1 MKELFSIKSFPA
13 EGLNKRD
20 VEDSTV
26 SEALQTIYPKNKS
39 SNLCMI
45 WNGVVLGLEMH
56 DEVAD
61 IYWDIIKMLY
71 DMYEQP
77 LSSTRVHWGSSVFM
91 AEWIIKPYNDTL
103 YISAYWTAL
112 KHKKHLL
119 PELNTPNDT
128 IYIKREVFI
137 AYWLQLL
144 RKIQIDL
151 KQQGYNE
158 SNLEDF
164 YHIDTIFKY
173 YHSHFK

>member
-45 WNGVVLGLEMH
+45 WNGVALDLEMQ

-77 LSSTRVHWGSSVFM
+77 LSQTSVHWGSNVFM
-91 AEWIIKPYNDTL
+91 AEWVMCKCHYVTTH
-103 YISAYWTAL
+103 S
-112 KHKKHLL
+112 
-119 PELNTPNDT
+119 
-128 IYIKREVFI
+128 KRRNI
-137 AYWLQLL
+137 PQ
-144 RKIQIDL
+144 R
-151 KQQGYNE
+151 
-158 SNLEDF
+158 
-164 YHIDTIFKY
+164 
-173 YHSHFK
+173 

>member
-45 WNGVVLGLEMH
+45 WNGVALDLEMH

-61 IYWDIIKMLY
+61 IYWDIVKMLY

-77 LSSTRVHWGSSVFM
+77 LSETKVHWGSNVFM
-91 AEWIIKPYNDTL
+91 TEWIIYSCDYLT
-103 YISAYWTAL
+103 T
-112 KHKKHLL
+112 HC
-119 PELNTPNDT
+119 
-128 IYIKREVFI
+128 KRGNI
-137 AYWLQLL
+137 P
-144 RKIQIDL
+144 RR
-151 KQQGYNE
+151 
-158 SNLEDF
+158 
-164 YHIDTIFKY
+164 
-173 YHSHFK
+173 

>member
-20 VEDSTV
+20 IEDSTV

-45 WNGVVLGLEMH
+45 WNGVALDLEMH

-77 LSSTRVHWGSSVFM
+77 LSQTSVHWVVM
-91 AEWIIKPYNDTL
+91 
-103 YISAYWTAL
+103 
-112 KHKKHLL
+112 HL
-119 PELNTPNDT
+119 
-128 IYIKREVFI
+128 
-137 AYWLQLL
+137 WQS
-144 RKIQIDL
+144 
-151 KQQGYNE
+151 G
-158 SNLEDF
+158 
-164 YHIDTIFKY
+164 
-173 YHSHFK
+173 